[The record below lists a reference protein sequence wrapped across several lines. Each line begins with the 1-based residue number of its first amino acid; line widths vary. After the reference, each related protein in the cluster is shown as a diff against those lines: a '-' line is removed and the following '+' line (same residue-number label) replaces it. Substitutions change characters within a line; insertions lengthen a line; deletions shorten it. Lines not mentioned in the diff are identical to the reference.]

1 MGVTNFDSIE
11 LETGLTTP
19 DLTVTDDLVI
29 SDDLTV
35 SGDVAVT
42 GNVSI
47 TGNIVNSGLETLTE
61 SGAISVVKPITLL
74 DSSGGALAM
83 TLADGT
89 VGQRKVIICKTAG
102 NNAVITPA
110 NLAGGDTITLNAA
123 GDSVELVFA
132 NATWY
137 ILGSNSIS
145 IG

>member
-1 MGVTNFDSIE
+1 MGTTNFDSIE
-11 LETGLTTP
+11 LSTGLTTP
-19 DLTVTDDLVI
+19 DLTV
-29 SDDLTV
+29 SDDLTITDDLTV
-35 SGDVAVT
+35 GGDVAVT
-42 GNVSI
+42 GNI
-47 TGNIVNSGLETLTE
+47 INSGLETLAE
-61 SGAISVVKPITLL
+61 SGAISIAKPITLL

-89 VGQRKVIICKTAG
+89 VGQRKIIICKTAG

-110 NLAGGDTITLNAA
+110 HFDGGDTITMNAV

-137 ILGSNSIS
+137 VLGSNSIS

>member
-1 MGVTNFDSIE
+1 MGTTNFDSIE
-11 LETGLTTP
+11 LSTGLTTP
-19 DLTVTDDLVI
+19 DLTV
-29 SDDLTV
+29 SDDLTITDDLTV
-35 SGDVAVT
+35 GGDIAVT

-47 TGNIVNSGLETLTE
+47 TGNVVNSGLETLAAT
-61 SGAISVVKPITLL
+61 GAISVIKPITLL
-74 DSSGGALAM
+74 DSSAGALAM

-89 VGQRKVIICKTAG
+89 VGQRKIIICKVAG

-110 NLAGGDTITLNAA
+110 HFDGGDTITMNAV

-137 ILGSNSIS
+137 VLGSNSIS